1 MTAETL
7 FDPLFLSRLQFA
19 LKALF
24 HILWSSLSIGLILYI
39 FLMEALWLRRKDN
52 FYYIQARFWTRFF
65 LLIFAIGVVSG
76 IPMGFEFGTNWGRF
90 AAAKNGFIGEM
101 LGVEA
106 TMAFMLEAGFLG
118 IMAFGWGR
126 VSKGLHLFATAMVAL
141 GTSLS
146 AFWIMVANS
155 WMQTPSGLSP
165 AGSSVVTS
173 YLQAIF
179 NPDMPWGVSH
189 MYVAAL
195 ETTLFFVGAVSAWY
209 LLRRRHTDFF
219 LRSFKIVLAAAVFI
233 APLQVLVGDMSGKA
247 VARHQPAKL
256 AAFEAHWET
265 NPPGT
270 GAAWKAVA
278 WPDQAKQ
285 ANNWEIEIPNVLSLL
300 LTYSPTGEVKGLK
313 EFPREDQPPVL
324 ITFYTFRIM
333 FSIGFALVFLMLW
346 TLWEWRKGHLK
357 PEALPDRKALL
368 YAWMIALPL
377 SYTAIEMGWVTREV
391 GRQPWL
397 IYGLIRTNE
406 AASVLPS
413 GAVAASLAG
422 YLIVYSVLFFF
433 FVVMARGILMKG
445 PDLHGEPSYP
455 TLSPP
460 PGKEEESR

>member
-195 ETTLFFVGAVSAWY
+195 ETTLFFVGAVSASVSPPEAPHRFLSP
-209 LLRRRHTDFF
+209 LLQDRPGGCRFHCAPPGPCRRHVGKG
-219 LRSFKIVLAAAVFI
+219 RGAAPARQTGCFRG
-233 APLQVLVGDMSGKA
+233 PLGD
-247 VARHQPAKL
+247 QPAR
-256 AAFEAHWET
+256 
-265 NPPGT
+265 N
-270 GAAWKAVA
+270 
-278 WPDQAKQ
+278 
-285 ANNWEIEIPNVLSLL
+285 
-300 LTYSPTGEVKGLK
+300 
-313 EFPREDQPPVL
+313 
-324 ITFYTFRIM
+324 
-333 FSIGFALVFLMLW
+333 
-346 TLWEWRKGHLK
+346 
-357 PEALPDRKALL
+357 
-368 YAWMIALPL
+368 
-377 SYTAIEMGWVTREV
+377 
-391 GRQPWL
+391 GRRL
-397 IYGLIRTNE
+397 ESRR
-406 AASVLPS
+406 
-413 GAVAASLAG
+413 LAG
-422 YLIVYSVLFFF
+422 
-433 FVVMARGILMKG
+433 
-445 PDLHGEPSYP
+445 PGEAGEQ
-455 TLSPP
+455 L
-460 PGKEEESR
+460 GD